1 MISERAYAKIN
12 LTLDVLD
19 KRPDGFHEIES
30 LMQLVSL
37 HDTVWLAPNT
47 SGEFRQFSDSALIPL
62 DGRNICCKAA
72 MNFFEA
78 FGISGHG
85 FDVTVEKHIPVS
97 AGLGGGSADG
107 AAVIRLLASH
117 FGIKD
122 RDALLEVAA
131 RTGSDVPFCLVGGS
145 AVCRGRGEIMTDNP
159 HFARAD
165 LVIAKNCT
173 GLSTPV
179 IYSLFD
185 SLADK
190 PAHPALSEALSA
202 LSRAD
207 AAALSKS
214 VFNVMEPV
222 SLAQR
227 PKIAE
232 LKEKLLSAGAFAA
245 LMSGSGPS
253 VFGVFPDER
262 SAKTCVGELRK
273 QKIKAYYASFVNK
286 RLL

>member
-12 LTLDVLD
+12 LTLDVLFT
-19 KRPDGFHEIES
+19 RPDGFHEIES

-37 HDTVWLAPNT
+37 HDKVCLCPNGL
-47 SGEFRQFSDSALIPL
+47 GELRLVTDSPQIPT

-78 FGISGHG
+78 FGIADRG
-85 FDVTVEKHIPVS
+85 FDVTLEKHIPVS

-107 AAVIRLLASH
+107 AAVIRLLAAH
-117 FGIKD
+117 FGIAD

-145 AVCRGRGEIMTDNP
+145 AVCRGRGEKMTDAP
-159 HFARAD
+159 HFTRAN

-173 GLSTPV
+173 GLSTPLV
-179 IYSLFD
+179 YSLFD
-185 SLADK
+185 SLEKK
-190 PAHPALSEALSA
+190 PEHPALSDSLDALG
-202 LSRAD
+202 RAD
-207 AAALSKS
+207 AAALAAS

-222 SLAQR
+222 SLSQR

-232 LKEKLLSAGAFAA
+232 LKQQLLSAGALAA
-245 LMSGSGPS
+245 MMSGSGPS
-253 VFGVFPDER
+253 VFGVFPDEG
-262 SAKTCVGELRK
+262 SAKACAAALRK